1 MLGASARRTVRF
13 GAMGRKMANAAW
25 DALTE
30 EEREA
35 AVKKIMD
42 YASFCALDPDFADGI
57 WGRIFAIDPVTEE
70 ERAAIVQAA
79 IEAHRR
85 QAKQDVQSA
94 REPIEGGELSAVESL
109 LLPVPELDVDV
120 QPQKLEDE
128 A

>member
-1 MLGASARRTVRF
+1 
-13 GAMGRKMANAAW
+13 MGVILW
-25 DALTE
+25 
-30 EEREA
+30 
-35 AVKKIMD
+35 
-42 YASFCALDPDFADGI
+42 
-57 WGRIFAIDPVTEE
+57 TEE